1 MQTDLSIGAMILGAS
16 GFVQIIIL
24 VLLLASIFSWALIVK
39 RYRDY
44 RALEADNQFFEK
56 RFWSGVELEQLFR
69 SVEKAPPAA
78 GSVEAIFQ
86 HGYRQFRHLYE
97 QPELTVEVGLDSAE
111 RGLRAAYNRQL
122 DALGSHLTILAT
134 IGSTSPYVGL
144 LGTVWG
150 IMSAFQGLAGTQQA
164 TLAMV
169 APGIAEA
176 LVATAMGLLAAIP
189 AVVAYNRFSQWVE
202 QLASGYDAFIDD
214 FMGLLQRQACTLRA
228 DAATPSKRVAE

>member
-1 MQTDLSIGAMILGAS
+1 MHTDLSIGAMILGAS
-16 GFVQIIIL
+16 GFVQAIML
-24 VLLLASIFSWALIVK
+24 VLVLASVFSWAVIVK

-44 RALEADNQFFEK
+44 QSLETDNQFFEK

-69 SVEKAPPAA
+69 TLEKDLPIP
-78 GSVEAIFQ
+78 GSIEGVFQ
-86 HGYRQFRHLYE
+86 NGYRQFRHLYD
-97 QPELTVEVGLDSAE
+97 QPELTVEAALESAE
-111 RGLRAAYNRQL
+111 RGMRAAYNRQL
-122 DALGSHLTILAT
+122 DVIGSNLTVLAT

-150 IMSAFQGLAGTQQA
+150 IMSAFQGLAGAQQA

-202 QLASGYDAFIDD
+202 QFASSYDAFIDD
-214 FMGLLQRQACTLRA
+214 FMALLLRQGSSLRA
-228 DAATPSKRVAE
+228 DMAAAADSAVE

>member
-1 MQTDLSIGAMILGAS
+1 MHTDLSIGAMILGAS
-16 GFVQIIIL
+16 GFVQAIML
-24 VLLLASIFSWALIVK
+24 VLLLASLFSWAVIFK

-44 RALEADNQFFEK
+44 QALEADNKFFEK

-69 SVEKAPPAA
+69 SIEKNSPLP

-86 HGYRQFRHLYE
+86 HGYRQFRHLYD
-97 QPELTVEVGLDSAE
+97 QPELSVAAGLDSAE
-111 RGLRAAYNRQL
+111 RGLRAACNRQL
-122 DALGSHLTILAT
+122 DVLGSHLTILAT
-134 IGSTSPYVGL
+134 VGSTSPYVGL

-150 IMSAFQGLAGTQQA
+150 IMSAFQGLAGTKQA

-189 AVVAYNRFSQWVE
+189 AVIAYNRFSQWVE
-202 QLASGYDAFIDD
+202 QFASGYDAFIDD

-228 DAATPSKRVAE
+228 DVVASKEASEQ

>member
-16 GFVQIIIL
+16 GFVQTIML
-24 VLLLASIFSWALIVK
+24 VLLLASFFSWAVIVK

-44 RALEADNQFFEK
+44 RALEAENQFFEK

-69 SVEKAPPAA
+69 SADKDTPVP
-78 GSVEAIFQ
+78 GSVEAIFL
-86 HGYRQFRHLYE
+86 HGYRQFRHLYD
-97 QPELTVEVGLDSAE
+97 QPELTVDIGLESAQ
-111 RGLRAAYNRQL
+111 RGMRAAFNRQV
-122 DALGSHLTILAT
+122 DALSSNLTVLAT

-150 IMSAFQGLAGTQQA
+150 IMSAFQGLAGAQQA

-176 LVATAMGLLAAIP
+176 LVATAMGLVAAIL

-202 QLASGYDAFIDD
+202 QFASSYDAFIDD
-214 FMGLLQRQACTLRA
+214 FMGLLQRQGVALREGV
-228 DAATPSKRVAE
+228 VAEVNEQ

>member
-16 GFVQIIIL
+16 GFVQAVMLALL
-24 VLLLASIFSWALIVK
+24 VASLFSWAVIIK

-44 RALEADNQFFEK
+44 RALESANQFFEK
-56 RFWSGVELEQLFR
+56 RFWSGVELEQLFKTLDR
-69 SVEKAPPAA
+69 EPPIP
-78 GSVEAIFQ
+78 GSLEAIFV
-86 HGYRQFRHLYE
+86 HGYRQFRNLYE
-97 QPELTVEVGLDSAE
+97 QPELTVDVGLDSAQ
-111 RGLRAAYNRQL
+111 RGMRAAYTRQI
-122 DALGSHLTILAT
+122 DQLGEHLTVLAT

-150 IMSAFQGLAGTQQA
+150 IMSAFQGLAGAQQA

-202 QLASGYDAFIDD
+202 NFASSYDAFMDD

-228 DAATPSKRVAE
+228 DMVAGLAEK

>member
-1 MQTDLSIGAMILGAS
+1 VQTDLSIGAMILGAS
-16 GFVQIIIL
+16 GFVQTIML
-24 VLLLASIFSWALIVK
+24 VLLLASFFSWAVIVK

-44 RALEADNQFFEK
+44 RALEAENQFFEK

-69 SVEKAPPAA
+69 SADKDTPVP
-78 GSVEAIFQ
+78 GSVEAIFL
-86 HGYRQFRHLYE
+86 HGYRQFRHLYD
-97 QPELTVEVGLDSAE
+97 QPELTVDIGLESAQ
-111 RGLRAAYNRQL
+111 RGMRAAFNRQV
-122 DALGSHLTILAT
+122 DALSSNLTVLAT

-150 IMSAFQGLAGTQQA
+150 IMSAFQGLAGAQQA

-176 LVATAMGLLAAIP
+176 LVATAMGLVAAIP

-202 QLASGYDAFIDD
+202 QFASSYDAFIDD
-214 FMGLLQRQACTLRA
+214 FMGLLQRQGVALREGV
-228 DAATPSKRVAE
+228 VAEANEQ